1 MQTYEGGKKSIKPC
15 HAARKKRL
23 QTLLFCYQLHKHLIP
38 QTSPRLL
45 VLHLPPG
52 PFRKPTGGMA
62 RDNLTRTHIIYSLPS
77 LLLLEE
83 LFLFLFFFFFCSSVC
98 EDQVGKVRLQPVPGN
113 HLTEFWR
120 AIVWEFKVRAQAA
133 LAEGVQ
139 VLIHKR
145 QGEVS

>member
-1 MQTYEGGKKSIKPC
+1 MLPDKKVC
-15 HAARKKRL
+15 RL
-23 QTLLFCYQLHKHLIP
+23 CCFFCVCFFCYQLHKHLIP

-52 PFRKPTGGMA
+52 PLRKKKKKKPTGGMA
-62 RDNLTRTHIIYSLPS
+62 GDNLTRTYIISYLPS
-77 LLLLEE
+77 LLLLAQ
-83 LFLFLFFFFFCSSVC
+83 LFFFFGFFFFSVC
-98 EDQVGKVRLQPVPGN
+98 EDEVGKVRLQPVPGN

-120 AIVWEFKVRAQAA
+120 AVVWEFKVRAQAA
-133 LAEGVQ
+133 LTERVQ

>member
-1 MQTYEGGKKSIKPC
+1 MLPDKKS
-15 HAARKKRL
+15 L
-23 QTLLFCYQLHKHLIP
+23 QTLLFFFFFCYQLHKHLIP

-52 PFRKPTGGMA
+52 PLRKKKK
-62 RDNLTRTHIIYSLPS
+62 THRRQGWGQFDQDIYNFISPFS
-77 LLLLEE
+77 VITSSTV
-83 LFLFLFFFFFCSSVC
+83 FFGFVFLFFSVC
-98 EDQVGKVRLQPVPGN
+98 EDEVGKVRLQPVPGN

-120 AIVWEFKVRAQAA
+120 AVVWEFKVRAQAA
-133 LAEGVQ
+133 LTERVQ

>member
-1 MQTYEGGKKSIKPC
+1 MLPDKKS
-15 HAARKKRL
+15 L
-23 QTLLFCYQLHKHLIP
+23 QTLLFFFFCYQLHKHLIP

-52 PFRKPTGGMA
+52 PLRKKEKNPTGGRA
-62 RDNLTRTHIIYSLPS
+62 GDNLTRTYIISYLPS
-77 LLLLEE
+77 LLLLAQ
-83 LFLFLFFFFFCSSVC
+83 LFFSVLFFFFFSVC
-98 EDQVGKVRLQPVPGN
+98 EDKVGKVRLQPVPGN

-120 AIVWEFKVRAQAA
+120 AVVWEFKVRAQAA
-133 LAEGVQ
+133 LTERVQ

>member
-1 MQTYEGGKKSIKPC
+1 MLPDKKVC
-15 HAARKKRL
+15 RL
-23 QTLLFCYQLHKHLIP
+23 CFFFFFFCYQLHKHLIP

-52 PFRKPTGGMA
+52 PLRKKKKKPTGGRA
-62 RDNLTRTHIIYSLPS
+62 GDNLTRTYIISYLPS
-77 LLLLEE
+77 LLLLAQ
-83 LFLFLFFFFFCSSVC
+83 LFFSVLFFVFFSVC
-98 EDQVGKVRLQPVPGN
+98 EDEVGKVRLQPVPGN

-120 AIVWEFKVRAQAA
+120 AVVWEFKVRAQAA
-133 LAEGVQ
+133 LTERVQ